1 MIKKILFTLITLLII
16 SCGNENKKTVQQLL
30 DEGNLTELQDR
41 RSSLIIQKGEINNE
55 LDEVTK
61 AVNILDTAQS
71 FVLVNTVTTKTETI
85 KHFSKFQGII
95 KTDQNMIL
103 YPEFSGR
110 VVKIYVDEGDVVK
123 KGQAL
128 AKIDDGGLYNEL
140 KLVESQAKLAKTI
153 YERQSKLWNDKIGS
167 EIQYL
172 EAKTNYEIQNN
183 RLKSITESLAKTTI
197 TAPFS
202 GTIDEIFIEEG
213 NLVSPPMMPDQG
225 NAFRIINLN
234 ELYVE
239 SVIPESFIGKIKKG
253 AEVQVEIPVLNN
265 SFNSLIKHSVSSINQ
280 LSRTF
285 KIEVSVPKNDIDL
298 IPNLNV
304 EVNILDYTNSQAIL
318 VPESIISEDSQNN
331 KFIFTVSNNKAKKT
345 IVETG
350 YTQDGMIE
358 IISGLDVNEI
368 VINEGGR
375 IVKDGQNVKIFN
387 EDE

>member
-1 MIKKILFTLITLLII
+1 MKKFIYPIFILFIV
-16 SCGNENKKTVQQLL
+16 SCNNDNKKTIEELIN
-30 DEGNLTELQDR
+30 EGNLEELQER
-41 RSSLIIQKGEINNE
+41 RSSLIIQKGQINNE
-55 LDEVTK
+55 LKEITEGVS
-61 AVNILDTAQS
+61 ILDTAKS

-85 KHFSKFQGII
+85 NHFSKFQGII

-110 VVKIYVDEGDVVK
+110 VAKIYVDQGDVVK

-253 AEVQVEIPVLNN
+253 AEVQVEIPVLNK
-265 SFNSLIKHSVSSINQ
+265 SFNSLIKHSVSSINE

-285 KIEVSVPKNDIDL
+285 KIEVSVPKNNLDL

-304 EVNILDYTNSQAIL
+304 EVNVLDYTNSQAIL
-318 VPESIISEDSQNN
+318 VPESIVSEDSDNN
-331 KFIFTVSNNKAKKT
+331 KFLFIVLNNKAKKT

-350 YTQDGMIE
+350 YTQNGMIE
-358 IISGLDVNEI
+358 ITTGLDVNET

>member
-1 MIKKILFTLITLLII
+1 MKKFIYPIFILFIV
-16 SCGNENKKTVQQLL
+16 SCNNDNKKTIQELIN
-30 DEGNLTELQDR
+30 EGNLEELQER
-41 RSSLIIQKGEINNE
+41 RSSLIIQKGQINNE
-55 LDEVTK
+55 LKEITQGVS
-61 AVNILDTAQS
+61 ILDTAKS

-85 KHFSKFQGII
+85 NHFSKFQGII

-110 VVKIYVDEGDVVK
+110 VSKIYVDEGDVVK

-253 AEVQVEIPVLNN
+253 AEVQVEIPVLNK
-265 SFNSLIKHSVSSINQ
+265 SFNSTIKHSVSSINQ

-285 KIEVSVPKNDIDL
+285 KIEVSVPKNDLDL

-304 EVNILDYTNSQAIL
+304 EVNVLDYTNSQAIL
-318 VPESIISEDSQNN
+318 VPESIVSEDSDNN
-331 KFIFTVSNNKAKKT
+331 KFLFTVLNNKAKKT

-350 YTQDGMIE
+350 YTQNGMIE
-358 IISGLDVNEI
+358 ITTGLDVNEI

-387 EDE
+387 ENE

>member
-1 MIKKILFTLITLLII
+1 MKKFIYPIFILFIV
-16 SCGNENKKTVQQLL
+16 SCNNDNKKTIEELIN
-30 DEGNLTELQDR
+30 EGNLEELQER
-41 RSSLIIQKGEINNE
+41 RSSLIIQKGQINNE
-55 LDEVTK
+55 LKEITQGVS
-61 AVNILDTAQS
+61 ILDTAKS

-85 KHFSKFQGII
+85 NHFSKFQGII

-110 VVKIYVDEGDVVK
+110 VAKIYVDEGDVVK

-153 YERQSKLWNDKIGS
+153 YERQSKLWKDKIGS

-183 RLKSITESLAKTTI
+183 RFKSITESLAKTTI
-197 TAPFS
+197 TAPFN

-253 AEVQVEIPVLNN
+253 AEVQVEIPVLNK
-265 SFNSLIKHSVSSINQ
+265 SFNSTIKHSVSSIDQ

-285 KIEVSVPKNDIDL
+285 KIEVSVPKNDLDL

-304 EVNILDYTNSQAIL
+304 EVNVLDYTNSQAIL
-318 VPESIISEDSQNN
+318 VPESIVSEDSDNN
-331 KFIFTVSNNKAKKT
+331 KFLFTVLNNKAKKT

-350 YTQDGMIE
+350 YTQNGMIE
-358 IISGLDVNEI
+358 ITTGLDVNEI

>member
-1 MIKKILFTLITLLII
+1 MKKFIYPIFILFIV
-16 SCGNENKKTVQQLL
+16 SCNNDNKKTIEELIN
-30 DEGNLTELQDR
+30 EGNLEELQER
-41 RSSLIIQKGEINNE
+41 RSSLIIQKGQINNE
-55 LDEVTK
+55 LKEITQGVS
-61 AVNILDTAQS
+61 ILDTAKS

-85 KHFSKFQGII
+85 NHFSKFQGII

-110 VVKIYVDEGDVVK
+110 VTKIYVDEGDVVK

-197 TAPFS
+197 TAPFN

-234 ELYVE
+234 DLYVE

-253 AEVQVEIPVLNN
+253 AEVQVEIPVLNK
-265 SFNSLIKHSVSSINQ
+265 SFNSTIKHSVSSINE

-285 KIEVSVPKNDIDL
+285 KIEVSVPKNDLDL

-304 EVNILDYTNSQAIL
+304 EVNVLDYTNSQAIL
-318 VPESIISEDSQNN
+318 VPESIVSEDSDNN
-331 KFIFTVSNNKAKKT
+331 KFLFTVLNNKAKKT

-350 YTQDGMIE
+350 YTQNGMIE
-358 IISGLDVNEI
+358 ITTGLDVNEI

>member
-1 MIKKILFTLITLLII
+1 MKKYFYTLFILIAGC
-16 SCGNENKKTVQQLL
+16 SGDNKKTIEELIK
-30 DEGNLTELQDR
+30 EGNLEELQER
-41 RSSLIIQKGEINNE
+41 RSNLIIQKGQINNE
-55 LDEVTK
+55 LNEITQGVS
-61 AVNILDTAQS
+61 VLDTAKS
-71 FVLVNTVTTKTETI
+71 FVLVNTITAKKQI
-85 KHFSKFQGII
+85 INHYSKFQGII

-110 VVKIYVDEGDVVK
+110 ITKIYVNEGDRVN

-140 KLVESQAKLAKTI
+140 KLVESQTKLAKTI
-153 YERQSKLWNDKIGS
+153 YERQSKLWEDKIGS

-172 EAKTNYEIQNN
+172 EAQTNYDIQKN
-183 RLKSITESLAKTTI
+183 RLESLKQSLAKTTI

-225 NAFRIINLN
+225 NTFRIVNLN
-234 ELYVE
+234 KLYVE
-239 SVIPESFIGKIKKG
+239 AVIPESFIGKIQKG
-253 AEVQVEIPVLNN
+253 AEVLVDIPVLSK
-265 SFNSLIKHSVSSINQ
+265 SFKSKIKHSVSSINQ

-285 KIEVSVPKNDIDL
+285 KIEVSVPKNNLDL

-304 EVNILDYTNSQAIL
+304 EINILDYTNSEAIL
-318 VPESIISEDSQNN
+318 VPESIVSEDSENN
-331 KFIFTVSNNKAKKT
+331 KFLYTIENNKAKKT

-350 YTQDGMIE
+350 YTQNGMIE
-358 IISGLDVNEI
+358 ITSGLSLNQT

-375 IVKDGQNVKIFN
+375 IVKDGQNVKIYNDN
-387 EDE
+387 E

>member
-1 MIKKILFTLITLLII
+1 MKKFIYPIFILFIV
-16 SCGNENKKTVQQLL
+16 SCNNDNKKTIEELIN
-30 DEGNLTELQDR
+30 EGNLEELQER
-41 RSSLIIQKGEINNE
+41 RSSLIIQKGQINNE
-55 LDEVTK
+55 LKEITQGVS
-61 AVNILDTAQS
+61 ILDTAKS

-85 KHFSKFQGII
+85 NHFSKFQGII

-110 VVKIYVDEGDVVK
+110 VSKIYVDEGDVVK

-197 TAPFS
+197 TAPFN

-253 AEVQVEIPVLNN
+253 AEVQVEIPVLNK
-265 SFNSLIKHSVSSINQ
+265 SFNSTIKHSVSSIDQ

-285 KIEVSVPKNDIDL
+285 KIEVSVPKNDLDL

-304 EVNILDYTNSQAIL
+304 EVNVLDYTNSQAIL
-318 VPESIISEDSQNN
+318 VPESIVSEDSDNN
-331 KFIFTVSNNKAKKT
+331 KFLFTVLNNKAKKT

-350 YTQDGMIE
+350 YTQNGMIE
-358 IISGLDVNEI
+358 ITTGLDVNEI

>member
-1 MIKKILFTLITLLII
+1 MKKFIYPIFILFIV
-16 SCGNENKKTVQQLL
+16 SCNNDNKKTIEELIN
-30 DEGNLTELQDR
+30 EGNLEELQER
-41 RSSLIIQKGEINNE
+41 RSSLIIQKGQINNE
-55 LDEVTK
+55 LKEITEGVS
-61 AVNILDTAQS
+61 ILDTAKS

-85 KHFSKFQGII
+85 NHFSKFQGII

-110 VVKIYVDEGDVVK
+110 VAKIYVDEGDVVK

-253 AEVQVEIPVLNN
+253 AEVQVEIPVLNK
-265 SFNSLIKHSVSSINQ
+265 SFNSTIKHSVSSINE

-285 KIEVSVPKNDIDL
+285 KIEVSVPKNNLDL

-304 EVNILDYTNSQAIL
+304 EVNVLDYTNSQAIL
-318 VPESIISEDSQNN
+318 VPESIVSEDSDNN
-331 KFIFTVSNNKAKKT
+331 KFLFTVLNNKAKKT

-350 YTQDGMIE
+350 YTQNGMIE
-358 IISGLDVNEI
+358 ITTGLDVNEI

>member
-1 MIKKILFTLITLLII
+1 MKKFIYPIFILFIV
-16 SCGNENKKTVQQLL
+16 SCNNDNKKTIEELIN
-30 DEGNLTELQDR
+30 EGNLQELQER

-55 LDEVTK
+55 LKEITQGVS
-61 AVNILDTAQS
+61 ILDTAKS

>member
-1 MIKKILFTLITLLII
+1 MKKFIYPIFILFIV
-16 SCGNENKKTVQQLL
+16 SCNNDNKKTIEELIN
-30 DEGNLTELQDR
+30 EGNLEELQER
-41 RSSLIIQKGEINNE
+41 RSSLIIQKGQINNE
-55 LDEVTK
+55 LKEITQGVS
-61 AVNILDTAQS
+61 ILDTAKS

-85 KHFSKFQGII
+85 NHFSKFQGII

-110 VVKIYVDEGDVVK
+110 VSKIYVDEGDVVK

-197 TAPFS
+197 TAPFN

-234 ELYVE
+234 DLYVE

-253 AEVQVEIPVLNN
+253 AEVQVEIPVLNK
-265 SFNSLIKHSVSSINQ
+265 SFNSTIKHSVSSINE

-285 KIEVSVPKNDIDL
+285 KIEVSVPKNDLDL

-304 EVNILDYTNSQAIL
+304 EVNVLDYTNSQAIL
-318 VPESIISEDSQNN
+318 VPESIVSEDSDNN
-331 KFIFTVSNNKAKKT
+331 KFLFTVLNSKAKKT

-350 YTQDGMIE
+350 YTQNGMIE
-358 IISGLDVNEI
+358 ITTGLDVNEI

>member
-1 MIKKILFTLITLLII
+1 MKKYFYTLFILIAGC
-16 SCGNENKKTVQQLL
+16 SGDNKKTIEELIK
-30 DEGNLTELQDR
+30 EGNLEELQER
-41 RSSLIIQKGEINNE
+41 RSNLIIQKGQINNE
-55 LDEVTK
+55 LNEITEGVS
-61 AVNILDTAQS
+61 ILDTAKS
-71 FVLVNTVTTKTETI
+71 FVLVNTITTKKQSI
-85 KHFSKFQGII
+85 NHYSKFQGII

-110 VVKIYVDEGDVVK
+110 ITKIYVNEGDRVN

-140 KLVESQAKLAKTI
+140 KLVESQTKLAKTI
-153 YERQSKLWNDKIGS
+153 YERQSKLWEDKIGS

-172 EAKTNYEIQNN
+172 EAQTNYDIQKN
-183 RLKSITESLAKTTI
+183 RLESLKQSLAKTTI

-225 NAFRIINLN
+225 NAFRIVNLN

-239 SVIPESFIGKIKKG
+239 AVIPENFIGKIKKG
-253 AEVQVEIPVLNN
+253 TQVLVEIPVLNIT
-265 SFNSLIKHSVSSINQ
+265 FNSTIKHSVSSINK

-285 KIEVSVPKNDIDL
+285 KIEVSVPKNELDL

-304 EVNILDYTNSQAIL
+304 EINILDYANSEAIL
-318 VPESIISEDSQNN
+318 VPESIVSEDSENN
-331 KFIFTVSNNKAKKT
+331 KFLYTIENNKAKKT

-350 YTQDGMIE
+350 YTQNGMIE
-358 IISGLDVNEI
+358 ITSGLSLNQT

-375 IVKDGQNVKIFN
+375 IVKDGQNVKIYNDN
-387 EDE
+387 E

>member
-1 MIKKILFTLITLLII
+1 MKKFIYPIFILFIV
-16 SCGNENKKTVQQLL
+16 SCNNDNKKTIEELIN
-30 DEGNLTELQDR
+30 EGNLEELQER
-41 RSSLIIQKGEINNE
+41 RSSLIIQKGQINNE
-55 LDEVTK
+55 LKEITQGVS
-61 AVNILDTAQS
+61 ILDTAKS

-85 KHFSKFQGII
+85 NHFSKFQGII

-110 VVKIYVDEGDVVK
+110 VAKIYVDEGDVVK

-234 ELYVE
+234 ELYAE

-253 AEVQVEIPVLNN
+253 AEVQVEIPVLNK
-265 SFNSLIKHSVSSINQ
+265 SFNSTIKHSVSSINQ

-285 KIEVSVPKNDIDL
+285 KIEVSVPKNDLDL

-304 EVNILDYTNSQAIL
+304 EVNVLDYTNSQAIL
-318 VPESIISEDSQNN
+318 VPESIVSEDSDNN
-331 KFIFTVSNNKAKKT
+331 KFLFTVLNNKAKKT

-350 YTQDGMIE
+350 YTQNGMIE
-358 IISGLDVNEI
+358 ITTGLDVNEI

>member
-1 MIKKILFTLITLLII
+1 MKKFIYPIFILFIV
-16 SCGNENKKTVQQLL
+16 SCNNDNKKTIEELIN
-30 DEGNLTELQDR
+30 EGNLEELQER
-41 RSSLIIQKGEINNE
+41 RSSLIIQKGQINNE
-55 LDEVTK
+55 LKEITQGVS
-61 AVNILDTAQS
+61 ILDTAKS

-85 KHFSKFQGII
+85 NHFSKFQGII

-110 VVKIYVDEGDVVK
+110 VSKIYVDEGDVVK

-183 RLKSITESLAKTTI
+183 RFKSITESLAKTTI

-253 AEVQVEIPVLNN
+253 AEVQVEIPVLNK
-265 SFNSLIKHSVSSINQ
+265 SFNSTIKHSVSSINE

-285 KIEVSVPKNDIDL
+285 KIEVSVPKNDLDL

-304 EVNILDYTNSQAIL
+304 EVNVLDYTNSQAIL
-318 VPESIISEDSQNN
+318 VPESIVSEDSDNN
-331 KFIFTVSNNKAKKT
+331 KFLFTVLNNKAKKT

-350 YTQDGMIE
+350 YTQNGMIE
-358 IISGLDVNEI
+358 ITTGLDVNEI

>member
-1 MIKKILFTLITLLII
+1 MKKYFYTLFILIAGC
-16 SCGNENKKTVQQLL
+16 SGDNKKTIEELIKV
-30 DEGNLTELQDR
+30 GNLEELQER
-41 RSSLIIQKGEINNE
+41 RSNLIIQKGQINKELNEITE
-55 LDEVTK
+55 GVS
-61 AVNILDTAQS
+61 ILDTAKS
-71 FVLVNTVTTKTETI
+71 FVLVNTITTKKQSI
-85 KHFSKFQGII
+85 NHYSKFQGII

-110 VVKIYVDEGDVVK
+110 ITKIYVNEGDRVN

-140 KLVESQAKLAKTI
+140 KLVESQTKLAKTI
-153 YERQSKLWNDKIGS
+153 YERQSKLWEDKIGS

-172 EAKTNYEIQNN
+172 EAQTNYDIQKN
-183 RLKSITESLAKTTI
+183 RLESLKQSLAKTTI

-225 NAFRIINLN
+225 NAFRIVNLN
-234 ELYVE
+234 KLYVE
-239 SVIPESFIGKIKKG
+239 AVIPESFIGKIKKG
-253 AEVQVEIPVLNN
+253 AEVLVDIPVLSK
-265 SFNSLIKHSVSSINQ
+265 SFKSKIKHSVSSINQ

-285 KIEVSVPKNDIDL
+285 KIEVSVPKNNLDL

-304 EVNILDYTNSQAIL
+304 EVNILDYSNSEAIL
-318 VPESIISEDSQNN
+318 VPESIVSEDSENN
-331 KFIFTVSNNKAKKT
+331 KFIYIILNQKAKKT

-350 YTQDGMIE
+350 YTQNGMIE
-358 IISGLDVNEI
+358 ITSGLSLNQT

-375 IVKDGQNVKIFN
+375 IVKDGQNVKIYNGN
-387 EDE
+387 E

>member
-1 MIKKILFTLITLLII
+1 MKKFIYPIFILFIV
-16 SCGNENKKTVQQLL
+16 SCNNDNKKTIEELIN
-30 DEGNLTELQDR
+30 EGNLEELQER
-41 RSSLIIQKGEINNE
+41 RSSLIIQKGQINNE
-55 LDEVTK
+55 LKEITQGVS
-61 AVNILDTAQS
+61 ILDTAKS

-85 KHFSKFQGII
+85 NHFSKFQGII

-110 VVKIYVDEGDVVK
+110 VSKIYVDEGDVVK

-140 KLVESQAKLAKTI
+140 KLVESQAKLSKTI

-253 AEVQVEIPVLNN
+253 AEVQVEIPVLNK
-265 SFNSLIKHSVSSINQ
+265 SFNSTIKHSVSSINQ

-285 KIEVSVPKNDIDL
+285 KIEVSVPKNDLDL

-304 EVNILDYTNSQAIL
+304 EVNVLDYTNSQAIL
-318 VPESIISEDSQNN
+318 VPESIVSEDSDNN
-331 KFIFTVSNNKAKKT
+331 KFLFTVLNNKAKKT

-350 YTQDGMIE
+350 YTQNGMIE
-358 IISGLDVNEI
+358 ITIGLDVNEI

>member
-1 MIKKILFTLITLLII
+1 MKKYFYTLFILIAGC
-16 SCGNENKKTVQQLL
+16 SGDNKKTIEELIK
-30 DEGNLTELQDR
+30 EGNLEELQER
-41 RSSLIIQKGEINNE
+41 RSNLIIQKGQINNE
-55 LDEVTK
+55 LNEITEGVS
-61 AVNILDTAQS
+61 VLDTAKS
-71 FVLVNTVTTKTETI
+71 FVLVNTITAKKQI
-85 KHFSKFQGII
+85 INHYSKFQGII

-110 VVKIYVDEGDVVK
+110 ITKIYVNEGDRVN

-140 KLVESQAKLAKTI
+140 KLVESQTKLAKTI
-153 YERQSKLWNDKIGS
+153 YERQSKLWEDKIGS

-172 EAKTNYEIQNN
+172 EAQTNYDIQKN
-183 RLKSITESLAKTTI
+183 RLESLKQSLAKTTI

-202 GTIDEIFIEEG
+202 GTIDEIFVEEG

-225 NAFRIINLN
+225 NAFRIVNLN

-239 SVIPESFIGKIKKG
+239 AVIPENFIGKIKKG
-253 AEVQVEIPVLNN
+253 TQVLVEIPVLNIT
-265 SFNSLIKHSVSSINQ
+265 FNSTIKHSVSSINK

-285 KIEVSVPKNDIDL
+285 KIEVSVPKNELDL

-304 EVNILDYTNSQAIL
+304 EINILDYTNSEAIL
-318 VPESIISEDSQNN
+318 VPESIVSEDSENN
-331 KFIFTVSNNKAKKT
+331 KFLYTIENNKAKKT

-350 YTQDGMIE
+350 YTQNGMIE
-358 IISGLDVNEI
+358 ITSGLSLNQT

-375 IVKDGQNVKIFN
+375 IVKDGQNVKIYNDN
-387 EDE
+387 E

>member
-1 MIKKILFTLITLLII
+1 MKKYFYTLFILIAGC
-16 SCGNENKKTVQQLL
+16 SGDNKKTIEELIKV
-30 DEGNLTELQDR
+30 GNLEELQER
-41 RSSLIIQKGEINNE
+41 RSNLIIQKGQINKELNEITE
-55 LDEVTK
+55 GVS
-61 AVNILDTAQS
+61 ILDTAKS
-71 FVLVNTVTTKTETI
+71 FVLVNTITTKKQSI
-85 KHFSKFQGII
+85 NHYSKFQGII

-110 VVKIYVDEGDVVK
+110 ITKIYVNEGDRVN

-140 KLVESQAKLAKTI
+140 KLVESQTKLAKTI
-153 YERQSKLWNDKIGS
+153 YERQSKLWEDKIGS

-172 EAKTNYEIQNN
+172 EAQTNYDIQKN
-183 RLKSITESLAKTTI
+183 RLESLKQSLAKTTI

-225 NAFRIINLN
+225 NAFRIVNLN

-239 SVIPESFIGKIKKG
+239 AVIPENFIGKIKKG
-253 AEVQVEIPVLNN
+253 TQVLVEIPVLNIT
-265 SFNSLIKHSVSSINQ
+265 FNSTIKHSVSSINK

-285 KIEVSVPKNDIDL
+285 KIEVSVPKNELDL

-304 EVNILDYTNSQAIL
+304 EINILDYANSEAIL
-318 VPESIISEDSQNN
+318 VPESIVSEDSENN
-331 KFIFTVSNNKAKKT
+331 KFLYTIENNKAKKT

-350 YTQDGMIE
+350 YTQNGMIE
-358 IISGLDVNEI
+358 ITSGLSLDQT

-375 IVKDGQNVKIFN
+375 IVKDGQNVKIYNDN
-387 EDE
+387 E

>member
-1 MIKKILFTLITLLII
+1 MKKFIYPIFILFIV
-16 SCGNENKKTVQQLL
+16 SCNNDNKKTIEELIN
-30 DEGNLTELQDR
+30 EGNLEELQER
-41 RSSLIIQKGEINNE
+41 RSSLIIQKGQINNE
-55 LDEVTK
+55 LKEITQGVS
-61 AVNILDTAQS
+61 ILDTAKS

-85 KHFSKFQGII
+85 NHFSKFQGII

-110 VVKIYVDEGDVVK
+110 VSKIYVDEGDVVK
-123 KGQAL
+123 KGQTL

-197 TAPFS
+197 TAPYS

-253 AEVQVEIPVLNN
+253 AEVQVEIPVLNK
-265 SFNSLIKHSVSSINQ
+265 SFNSTIKHSVSSINE

-285 KIEVSVPKNDIDL
+285 KIEVSVPKNDLDL

-304 EVNILDYTNSQAIL
+304 EVNVLDYTNSQAIL
-318 VPESIISEDSQNN
+318 VPESIVSEDSDNN
-331 KFIFTVSNNKAKKT
+331 KFLFTVLNNKAKKT

-350 YTQDGMIE
+350 YTQNGMIE
-358 IISGLDVNEI
+358 ITIGLDVNEI

>member
-1 MIKKILFTLITLLII
+1 MKKFIYPIFILFIV
-16 SCGNENKKTVQQLL
+16 SCNNDNKKTIEELIN
-30 DEGNLTELQDR
+30 EGNLEELQER
-41 RSSLIIQKGEINNE
+41 RSSLIIQKGQINNE
-55 LDEVTK
+55 LKEITQGVS
-61 AVNILDTAQS
+61 ILDTAKS

-85 KHFSKFQGII
+85 NHFSKFQGII

-103 YPEFSGR
+103 YPEFSGK
-110 VVKIYVDEGDVVK
+110 VSKIYVDEGDVVK

-253 AEVQVEIPVLNN
+253 AEVQVEIPVLNK
-265 SFNSLIKHSVSSINQ
+265 SFNSTIKHSVSSINE

-285 KIEVSVPKNDIDL
+285 KIEVSVPKNDLDL

-304 EVNILDYTNSQAIL
+304 EVNVLDYTNSQAIL
-318 VPESIISEDSQNN
+318 VPESIVSEDSDNN
-331 KFIFTVSNNKAKKT
+331 KFLFTVLNNKAKKT

-350 YTQDGMIE
+350 YTQNGMIE
-358 IISGLDVNEI
+358 ITTGLDVNEI

>member
-1 MIKKILFTLITLLII
+1 MKKFIYPIFILFIV
-16 SCGNENKKTVQQLL
+16 SCNNDNKKTIQELIN
-30 DEGNLTELQDR
+30 EGNLEELQER
-41 RSSLIIQKGEINNE
+41 RSSLIIQKGQINNE
-55 LDEVTK
+55 LKEITQGVS
-61 AVNILDTAQS
+61 ILDTAKS

-85 KHFSKFQGII
+85 NHFSKFQGII

-110 VVKIYVDEGDVVK
+110 VTKIYVDEGDVVK

-153 YERQSKLWNDKIGS
+153 YERQSKLWKDKIGS

-197 TAPFS
+197 TAPFG

-253 AEVQVEIPVLNN
+253 AEVQVEIPVLKK

-285 KIEVSVPKNDIDL
+285 KIEVSVPKNDMDL

-304 EVNILDYTNSQAIL
+304 EVNVLDYTNSQAIL
-318 VPESIISEDSQNN
+318 VPESIVSEDSDNN
-331 KFIFTVSNNKAKKT
+331 KFLFTVLNNKAKKT

-350 YTQDGMIE
+350 YTQNGMIE
-358 IISGLDVNEI
+358 ITTGLDVNEI

>member
-1 MIKKILFTLITLLII
+1 MKKFIYPIFILFIV
-16 SCGNENKKTVQQLL
+16 SCNNDNKKTIEELIN
-30 DEGNLTELQDR
+30 EGNLEELQER
-41 RSSLIIQKGEINNE
+41 RSSLIIQKGQINNE
-55 LDEVTK
+55 LKEITQGVS
-61 AVNILDTAQS
+61 ILDTAKS

-85 KHFSKFQGII
+85 NHFSKFQGII

-110 VVKIYVDEGDVVK
+110 VTKIYVDEGDVVK

-153 YERQSKLWNDKIGS
+153 YERQSKLWKDKIGS

-253 AEVQVEIPVLNN
+253 AEVQVEIPVLNK
-265 SFNSLIKHSVSSINQ
+265 SFNSTIKHSVSSINQ

-285 KIEVSVPKNDIDL
+285 KIEVSVPKNDLDL

-304 EVNILDYTNSQAIL
+304 EVNVLDYTNSQAIL
-318 VPESIISEDSQNN
+318 VPESIVSEDSDNN
-331 KFIFTVSNNKAKKT
+331 KFLFTVLNNKAKKT

-350 YTQDGMIE
+350 YTQNGMIE
-358 IISGLDVNEI
+358 ITTGLDVNEI

>member
-1 MIKKILFTLITLLII
+1 MKKFIYPIFILFIV
-16 SCGNENKKTVQQLL
+16 SCNNDNKKTIEELIN
-30 DEGNLTELQDR
+30 EGNLEELQER
-41 RSSLIIQKGEINNE
+41 RSSLIIQKGQINNE
-55 LDEVTK
+55 LKEITQGVS
-61 AVNILDTAQS
+61 ILDTAKS

-85 KHFSKFQGII
+85 NHFSKFQGII

-110 VVKIYVDEGDVVK
+110 VAKIYVDEGDVVK

-183 RLKSITESLAKTTI
+183 RFKSITESLAKTTI

-253 AEVQVEIPVLNN
+253 AEVQVEIPVLNK
-265 SFNSLIKHSVSSINQ
+265 SFNSTIKHSVSSINE

-285 KIEVSVPKNDIDL
+285 KIEVSVPKNDLDL

-304 EVNILDYTNSQAIL
+304 EVNVLDYTNSQAIL
-318 VPESIISEDSQNN
+318 VPESIVSEDSDNN
-331 KFIFTVSNNKAKKT
+331 KFLFTVLNNKAKKT

-350 YTQDGMIE
+350 YTQNGMIE
-358 IISGLDVNEI
+358 ITTGLDVNEI

>member
-1 MIKKILFTLITLLII
+1 MKKFIYPIFILFIV
-16 SCGNENKKTVQQLL
+16 SCNNDNKKTIEELIN
-30 DEGNLTELQDR
+30 EGNLEELQER
-41 RSSLIIQKGEINNE
+41 RSSLIIQKGQINNE
-55 LDEVTK
+55 LKEITQGVS
-61 AVNILDTAQS
+61 ILDTAKS

-85 KHFSKFQGII
+85 NHFSKFQGII

-110 VVKIYVDEGDVVK
+110 VSKIYVDEGDVVK

-253 AEVQVEIPVLNN
+253 AEVQVEIPVLNK

-285 KIEVSVPKNDIDL
+285 KIEVSVPKNNLDL

-304 EVNILDYTNSQAIL
+304 EVNVLDYTNSQAIL
-318 VPESIISEDSQNN
+318 VPESIVSEDSDNN
-331 KFIFTVSNNKAKKT
+331 KFLFIVLNNKAKKT

-350 YTQDGMIE
+350 YTQNGMIE
-358 IISGLDVNEI
+358 ITTGLDVNET

>member
-1 MIKKILFTLITLLII
+1 MKKFIYPIFILFIV
-16 SCGNENKKTVQQLL
+16 SCNNDNKKTIEELIN
-30 DEGNLTELQDR
+30 EGNLEELQER
-41 RSSLIIQKGEINNE
+41 RSSLIIQKGQINNE
-55 LDEVTK
+55 LKEITQGVS
-61 AVNILDTAQS
+61 ILDTVKS
-71 FVLVNTVTTKTETI
+71 FVLVNIVTTKTETI
-85 KHFSKFQGII
+85 NHFSKFQGII

-110 VVKIYVDEGDVVK
+110 VAKIFVEEGDLVK

-239 SVIPESFIGKIKKG
+239 SVIPESFIGKIKKD
-253 AEVQVEIPVLNN
+253 AKVQVEIPVLNK
-265 SFNSLIKHSVSSINQ
+265 SFNSTIKHSVSSINR

-285 KIEVSVPKNDIDL
+285 KIEVSVPKNDLNL

-304 EVNILDYTNSQAIL
+304 EVNVLDYTNYQAIL
-318 VPESIISEDSQNN
+318 VPESIVSEDSDNN
-331 KFIFTVSNNKAKKT
+331 KFLFTVLNNKAKKT

-350 YTQDGMIE
+350 YTQNGMIE
-358 IISGLDVNEI
+358 ITTGLDVNEI

>member
-1 MIKKILFTLITLLII
+1 MKKFIYPIFILFIV
-16 SCGNENKKTVQQLL
+16 SCNNDNKKTIEELIN
-30 DEGNLTELQDR
+30 EGNLEELQER
-41 RSSLIIQKGEINNE
+41 RSSLIIQKGQINNE
-55 LDEVTK
+55 LKEITQGVS
-61 AVNILDTAQS
+61 ILDTAKS

-85 KHFSKFQGII
+85 NHFSKFQGII

-110 VVKIYVDEGDVVK
+110 VSKIYVDEGDVVK

-197 TAPFS
+197 TAPFN

-234 ELYVE
+234 ELYAE

-253 AEVQVEIPVLNN
+253 AEVQVEIPVLNK
-265 SFNSLIKHSVSSINQ
+265 SFNSTIKHSVSSINQ

-285 KIEVSVPKNDIDL
+285 KIEVSVPKNDLDL

-304 EVNILDYTNSQAIL
+304 EVNVLDYTNSQAIL
-318 VPESIISEDSQNN
+318 VPESIVSEDSDNN
-331 KFIFTVSNNKAKKT
+331 KFLFTVLNNKAKKT

-350 YTQDGMIE
+350 YTQNGMIE
-358 IISGLDVNEI
+358 ITTGLDVNEI

>member
-1 MIKKILFTLITLLII
+1 MKKFIYPIFILFIV
-16 SCGNENKKTVQQLL
+16 SCNNDNKKTIEELIN
-30 DEGNLTELQDR
+30 EGNLEELQER
-41 RSSLIIQKGEINNE
+41 RSSLIIQKGQINNE
-55 LDEVTK
+55 LKEITQGVS
-61 AVNILDTAQS
+61 ILDTAKS

-85 KHFSKFQGII
+85 NHFSKFQGII

-110 VVKIYVDEGDVVK
+110 VSKIYVDEGDIVK

-253 AEVQVEIPVLNN
+253 AEVQVEIPVLNK
-265 SFNSLIKHSVSSINQ
+265 SFNSTIKHSVSSINE

-285 KIEVSVPKNDIDL
+285 KIEVSVPKNDLDL

-304 EVNILDYTNSQAIL
+304 EVNVLDYTNSQAIL
-318 VPESIISEDSQNN
+318 VPESIVSEDSDNN
-331 KFIFTVSNNKAKKT
+331 KFLFTVLNNKAKKT

-350 YTQDGMIE
+350 YTQNGMIE
-358 IISGLDVNEI
+358 ITTGLDVNEI

>member
-1 MIKKILFTLITLLII
+1 MKKFIYPIFILFIV
-16 SCGNENKKTVQQLL
+16 SCNNDNKKTIEELIN
-30 DEGNLTELQDR
+30 EGNLEELQER
-41 RSSLIIQKGEINNE
+41 RSSLIIQKGQINNE
-55 LDEVTK
+55 LKEITQGVS
-61 AVNILDTAQS
+61 ILDTAKS

-85 KHFSKFQGII
+85 NHFSKFQGII

-110 VVKIYVDEGDVVK
+110 VTKIYVDEGDVVK

-153 YERQSKLWNDKIGS
+153 YERQSKLWKDKIGS

-253 AEVQVEIPVLNN
+253 AEVQVEIPVLKK

-285 KIEVSVPKNDIDL
+285 KIEVSVPKNDMDL

-304 EVNILDYTNSQAIL
+304 EVNVLDYTNSQAIL
-318 VPESIISEDSQNN
+318 VPESIVSEDSDNN
-331 KFIFTVSNNKAKKT
+331 KFLFTVLNNKAKKT

-350 YTQDGMIE
+350 YTQNGMIE
-358 IISGLDVNEI
+358 ITTGLDVNEI

>member
-1 MIKKILFTLITLLII
+1 MKKFIYPIFILFIV
-16 SCGNENKKTVQQLL
+16 SCNNDNKKTIEELIN
-30 DEGNLTELQDR
+30 EGNLEELQER
-41 RSSLIIQKGEINNE
+41 RSSLIIQKGQINNE
-55 LDEVTK
+55 LKEITEGVS
-61 AVNILDTAQS
+61 ILDTAKS

-85 KHFSKFQGII
+85 NHFSKFQGII

-110 VVKIYVDEGDVVK
+110 VSKIYVDEGDVVK

-197 TAPFS
+197 TAPFN

-253 AEVQVEIPVLNN
+253 AEVKVEIPVLNK
-265 SFNSLIKHSVSSINQ
+265 SFNSTIKHSVSSINE

-285 KIEVSVPKNDIDL
+285 KIEVSVPKNDLDL

-304 EVNILDYTNSQAIL
+304 EVNVLDYTNSQAIL
-318 VPESIISEDSQNN
+318 VPESIVSEDSDNN
-331 KFIFTVSNNKAKKT
+331 KFLFTVLNNKAKKT

-350 YTQDGMIE
+350 YTQNGMIE
-358 IISGLDVNEI
+358 ITTGLDVNEI

>member
-1 MIKKILFTLITLLII
+1 MK
-16 SCGNENKKTVQQLL
+16 
-30 DEGNLTELQDR
+30 
-41 RSSLIIQKGEINNE
+41 SS
-55 LDEVTK
+55 
-61 AVNILDTAQS
+61 
-71 FVLVNTVTTKTETI
+71 
-85 KHFSKFQGII
+85 SKFSAALLSTLAVI
-95 KTDQNMIL
+95 
-103 YPEFSGR
+103 SA
-110 VVKIYVDEGDVVK
+110 VDVIS
-123 KGQAL
+123 AL

-253 AEVQVEIPVLNN
+253 AEVQVEIPVLNK
-265 SFNSLIKHSVSSINQ
+265 SFNSTIKHSVSSINR

-285 KIEVSVPKNDIDL
+285 KIEVSVPKNDLDL

-304 EVNILDYTNSQAIL
+304 EVNVLDYTNYQAIL
-318 VPESIISEDSQNN
+318 VPESIVSEDSDNN
-331 KFIFTVSNNKAKKT
+331 KFLFTVLNNKAKKT

-350 YTQDGMIE
+350 YTQNGMIE
-358 IISGLDVNEI
+358 ITTGLDVNEI

>member
-1 MIKKILFTLITLLII
+1 MKKFIYPIFILFIV
-16 SCGNENKKTVQQLL
+16 SCNNDNKKTIEELIN
-30 DEGNLTELQDR
+30 EGNLEELQER
-41 RSSLIIQKGEINNE
+41 RSSLIIQKGQINNE
-55 LDEVTK
+55 LKEITQGVS
-61 AVNILDTAQS
+61 ILDTAKS

-85 KHFSKFQGII
+85 NHFSKFQGII

-110 VVKIYVDEGDVVK
+110 VTKIYVDEGDVVK

-153 YERQSKLWNDKIGS
+153 YERQSKLWNNKIGS

-234 ELYVE
+234 DLYVE

-253 AEVQVEIPVLNN
+253 AEVQVEIPVLNK
-265 SFNSLIKHSVSSINQ
+265 SFNSTIKHSVSSINQ

-285 KIEVSVPKNDIDL
+285 KIEVSVPKNDLDL

-304 EVNILDYTNSQAIL
+304 EVNVLDYTNSQAIL
-318 VPESIISEDSQNN
+318 VPESIVSEDSDNN
-331 KFIFTVSNNKAKKT
+331 KFLFTVLNNKAKKT

-350 YTQDGMIE
+350 YTQNGMIE
-358 IISGLDVNEI
+358 ITTGLDVNEI